1 MSYLL
6 KRATTGGV
14 ESTWQQKRAKK
25 ENKDLEQQF
34 SFLSS
39 AATIN

>member
-1 MSYLL
+1 M
-6 KRATTGGV
+6 TGGV
-14 ESTWQQKRAKK
+14 ESTWQQKREKN

-39 AATIN
+39 AETIDLSQP